1 MTVRAPQRPPF
12 LEAALSAWNK
22 VRALVVQLIA
32 KKDRPQATALP
43 SPTARPSAPL
53 PAGSAFA
60 TVAPSRPPVSLGESP
75 TSAAEK
81 PREGAD
87 AVKHVGEQA
96 VVGSQRA
103 RQLLLDVQ
111 RAPPSNQDRPRSADA
126 NAPKAKIPP
135 GPFRP

>member
-1 MTVRAPQRPPF
+1 MTVRPPSRQK
-12 LEAALSAWNK
+12 LLSAVLAAWES
-22 VRALVVQLIA
+22 VRAQVLQWIA
-32 KKDRPQATALP
+32 KRDASAQHRALP
-43 SPTARPSAPL
+43 DSRARAAQQANSGFSRVT
-53 PAGSAFA
+53 PA
-60 TVAPSRPPVSLGESP
+60 RPPVSLGESP

-111 RAPPSNQDRPRSADA
+111 RAPSSAPDRPRSVDS
-126 NAPKAKIPP
+126 NAPKPKIPP